1 MNGGIELLIIPHIHL
16 QEELKEREDGC
27 EHDEDTLYLD
37 SAPSIQFRYSCAPN
51 YIQCLTT
58 FTGCSGRTVV
68 GFQWGHK
75 MDHRQIKVW
84 TQNKRGK
91 LAHYKSVPMENNY
104 KVDHLVF
111 IPSQRVFVGSCSDLS
126 LRVFSNPGQGMVL
139 QYQAVLLSSVLCM
152 HYCKDTEELLTGG
165 MGIITFWGFWTSL
178 DVQLGI
184 VRVLDWN
191 CCSLRSDSTI
201 SALVTEQQSSI
212 LYALCDRRI
221 KSFHVKYKKE
231 LRSFH
236 GHGQGSLRCVSSDWV
251 QRYLYTG
258 DISGCVQVWSQ
269 DSRSL
274 LQEFHAHSRCVSAMV
289 LRPNTQTLLTSSQD
303 GWVKEWSCCGELLAK
318 LFLDDP
324 GGVRSMWL
332 INEHQILCHSLS
344 SFYVWQLQSIY
355 KPFYSSGR
363 GLQYLQRVE
372 CGPDRARILAMSQD
386 SIVQIISPVSGEMLL
401 LAWPFPLLERALA
414 FAYDPGQDNLFVA
427 FGTPEV
433 LVLDTSLC
441 PCPAKRILCVS
452 KNHDQ
457 DESVMSLEVVM
468 MAGASNTPPPCLVFS
483 GHRNGKLQLLS
494 APPRFHCQARK
505 AHGGTVLQISSL
517 PGPKAQLC
525 CYGEDEQLTVWS
537 VEVGVE
543 QVELALIIRISPHSR
558 LMLTK
563 LMQGL
568 IFAVSPGYSLLLYS
582 LVDGKGLAMERNP
595 PTAITCM
602 DYCAALGLV
611 AVSGPA
617 GIVEVWDTRGLQL
630 AEIQLSAP
638 VGQVCFANARG
649 DLLACFSGSIS
660 IIAGVRYLPVS
671 LLKQVLAQAPG
682 DDLLEDPVPFL
693 PCSSSCYDLGLVP
706 RFLLK
711 PGEAAPEKE
720 IAHSPSTVQTI
731 PEPDLDTCRGSS
743 ERTSIT
749 PKTEQRGSQYF
760 TSPAD
765 KKLSKQEEEI
775 ITMEKTEPESLDRG
789 QVEISQQQ
797 LDVEP
802 VTLGWPVAPDGFI
815 PNSVI
820 RNWGQ
825 NQEQQVP
832 EKPTEAKAPQGVSTD
847 KHLHKRVKVIKV
859 RAQRI
864 SKPVTVK
871 ELSGNEFFIEPEL
884 EEEDIFKRGSFEDLL
899 KKIAQSQWLAKKP
912 KTDELESV
920 MQAVMLS
927 MDCMD
932 PRVYISCA
940 EALYSL
946 REAYGIPP
954 EIKKQ
959 LTHNLIRDVQKGNP
973 NWKRLDALKTLLQ
986 LDLLLEEDLFAVA
999 EALTDEGQ
1007 DLRQLARDAVA
1018 QVFSINTKE
1027 TLLARLHHIEEG
1039 PTRQKLLQYL
1049 DTQLSEDLQLQ
1060 QSFSAESPKP
1070 IKRRTR
1076 PYRQRVSTTGNEAD
1090 SPQYDIMSD
1099 DRRERICAS
1108 VFERHHPSQPAQP
1121 PDDVRSI
1128 SPPAKFVKPPHCA
1141 KKYREFSV
1149 SHPVREMITLMP
1161 SSTEGLV
1168 DPVIMTLYKK
1178 FRAQSLA
1185 YSPVIPLHPPPSTL
1199 LPSDSGVFSDS
1210 RRSSSLVQLPP
1221 VARPELLHLEPAKG
1235 KGDPNWRE
1243 SLHQLTSIYGFRSQ
1257 KASKL
1262 ANQVKVHKPEPRPDC
1277 VSFKFPPIHSCLLSL
1292 GQRVVEKLQIK
1303 ETAASEFHYVMPLP
1317 WQLNIHTLDS
1327 AGESQYG
1334 RLNIDWRARPLD
1346 RPGVKLPPIRSKNN
1360 PHLVP
1365 QGGSVS

>member
-1 MNGGIELLIIPHIHL
+1 MYVSCPAVSKPCLLPCCLYHYLIPPC
-16 QEELKEREDGC
+16 QEREEDGH

-37 SAPSIQFRYSCAPN
+37 AAPSIQFRYSCVPN
-51 YIQCLTT
+51 YIQCLTA
-58 FTGCSGRTVV
+58 FTGGSGMTVV

-75 MDHRQIKVW
+75 LDHRQMKVW
-84 TQNKRGK
+84 KQNKRGK
-91 LAHYKSVPMENNY
+91 LAYYKSVPMENNY
-104 KVDHLVF
+104 KVENLIF
-111 IPSQRVFVGSCSDLS
+111 IPSQRAFVGACSDLS
-126 LRVFSNPGQGMVL
+126 LRVFSGPGQGMVL
-139 QYQAVLLSSVLCM
+139 QYRAILLGSVLCM

-165 MGIITFWGFWTSL
+165 IGIITFWGFWTSL

-191 CCSLRSDSTI
+191 CCSLRSDSTVC
-201 SALVTEQQSSI
+201 ALVTEQQSST

-221 KSFHVKYKKE
+221 KSFHLKHKKE
-231 LRSFH
+231 LRSFC
-236 GHGQGSLRCVSSDWV
+236 GRGQGNLRCVLSNWV

-318 LFLDDP
+318 LFLDDS

-355 KPFYSSGR
+355 KPFHSSGC

-372 CGPDRARILAMSQD
+372 CGPGRTRILAMSQD

-401 LAWPFPLLERALA
+401 LSWPFLLLERALA
-414 FAYDPGQDNLFVA
+414 FAYNPGQENLLVA

-441 PCPAKRILCVS
+441 PCPAKGILCVS
-452 KNHDQ
+452 KHHDQ

-468 MAGASNTPPPCLVFS
+468 MAGADNRPPPCLVFS

-505 AHGGTVLQISSL
+505 AHQGAVLQISSL

-525 CYGEDEQLTVWS
+525 CCGEDEQLSVWS
-537 VEVGVE
+537 VEVRVE
-543 QVELALIIRISPHSR
+543 RVELALIIRISPHSR

-563 LMQGL
+563 LMPGL

-582 LVDGKGLAMERNP
+582 LVDDKRLAMERNP

-617 GIVEVWDTRGLQL
+617 GIVEVWDNRGIQL
-630 AEIQLSAP
+630 AEVRLGAP
-638 VGQVCFANARG
+638 VSQVCFANARG

-671 LLKQVLAQAPG
+671 LLKQVLVQAPP

-693 PCSSSCYDLGLVP
+693 PRLSSSYDLGVVP
-706 RFLLK
+706 KVLLK
-711 PGEAAPEKE
+711 PGEAAPELE
-720 IAHSPSTVQTI
+720 IAHSPSTVKTI

-743 ERTSIT
+743 ERTGTT
-749 PKTEQRGSQYF
+749 PKRERRGSQYF
-760 TSPAD
+760 TSPAV
-765 KKLSKQEEEI
+765 KKLSKQEEQ
-775 ITMEKTEPESLDRG
+775 ITTTEKTEPESLERG
-789 QVEISQQQ
+789 QLEMSQQQ

-802 VTLGWPVAPDGFI
+802 VALGWPVAPDGFI

-832 EKPTEAKAPQGVSTD
+832 EKSTEAKALQGVSMD
-847 KHLHKRVKVIKV
+847 KHLDERVKVTKV

-871 ELSGNEFFIEPEL
+871 ELSGNIEVFTEPEL
-884 EEEDIFKRGSFEDLL
+884 EEEDFFKKSLKEDLL

-912 KTDELESV
+912 KTGELDSV
-920 MQAVMLS
+920 MRAVMLS
-927 MDCMD
+927 MDCVD

-954 EIKKQ
+954 EIKKE
-959 LTHNLIRDVQKGNP
+959 LTLNLVRDFQKGNP

-986 LDLLLEEDLFAVA
+986 MDLLLEKDLFAVA

-1018 QVFSINTKE
+1018 QVYSINTKE
-1027 TLLARLHHIEEG
+1027 TLLARLHHTEVG
-1039 PTRQKLLQYL
+1039 PTRQVETCTVIAHSGLFLLQK
-1049 DTQLSEDLQLQ
+1049 S
-1060 QSFSAESPKP
+1060 
-1070 IKRRTR
+1070 
-1076 PYRQRVSTTGNEAD
+1076 
-1090 SPQYDIMSD
+1090 
-1099 DRRERICAS
+1099 
-1108 VFERHHPSQPAQP
+1108 SQ
-1121 PDDVRSI
+1121 DMFGI
-1128 SPPAKFVKPPHCA
+1128 
-1141 KKYREFSV
+1141 
-1149 SHPVREMITLMP
+1149 
-1161 SSTEGLV
+1161 
-1168 DPVIMTLYKK
+1168 
-1178 FRAQSLA
+1178 
-1185 YSPVIPLHPPPSTL
+1185 
-1199 LPSDSGVFSDS
+1199 
-1210 RRSSSLVQLPP
+1210 
-1221 VARPELLHLEPAKG
+1221 
-1235 KGDPNWRE
+1235 
-1243 SLHQLTSIYGFRSQ
+1243 
-1257 KASKL
+1257 
-1262 ANQVKVHKPEPRPDC
+1262 
-1277 VSFKFPPIHSCLLSL
+1277 
-1292 GQRVVEKLQIK
+1292 
-1303 ETAASEFHYVMPLP
+1303 
-1317 WQLNIHTLDS
+1317 
-1327 AGESQYG
+1327 
-1334 RLNIDWRARPLD
+1334 
-1346 RPGVKLPPIRSKNN
+1346 
-1360 PHLVP
+1360 
-1365 QGGSVS
+1365 